1 MGKRM
6 RRAAATTGT
15 AALLAV
21 AGVTAGTGTAV
32 AADELKLSGYDVVAG
47 PGSMPRFFPIVESG
61 TTFWGKV
68 VVTVGTKP
76 MTDPAGAGAGL
87 PRGYVSRANDCA
99 QAVGYT
105 GVFVCDGEMIAAPD
119 ATVPADAT
127 DTTLY
132 WGFAYMPANGDLA
145 AAVKEAR
152 SAGSLPAAG
161 SRGTAKVTV
170 KSAASAALNTVAF
183 DTPPVPDG
191 GTVRHQLRVHAA
203 DAGTL
208 ALHLVR
214 AEGQLTRVAP
224 VVRLGSPTPG
234 AGAECTVPT
243 PEINTG
249 TPGANLLCRLE
260 PGDHVIGYEL
270 TSEPGQYAQKYVAYT
285 EYDLYTA
292 ATPPEAAVRRTSAP
306 FTVQGRTVLPR
317 HGLLARDT
325 TGTLLE
331 YGGTGKAEA
340 PLSDPYGIG
349 PGWQAYNALTS
360 LSPNKQGNY
369 YWSEKKPSAVTRG
382 LGDVVARDASG
393 TLWYYDR
400 QLVRGKSYA
409 PRVRVGSG
417 WNVYDRLDGAG
428 DVDRDGYVDLLAR
441 DKAGVLWLYKGT
453 GRLID
458 GKRFKA
464 PVRVGAGWAAY
475 DRLAGGDDLT
485 GDGRPDLM
493 ARERGTG
500 VLWLYRGTGS
510 GTTPYATRTRIGAGW
525 GAYDQLVVTG
535 DLTDDGRADAVARER
550 ATGVLWLYKGTGKAT
565 APFTGRTRIGAG
577 WGVYNHLF

>member
-1 MGKRM
+1 M
-6 RRAAATTGT
+6 RHLTRRTTTLVAAAG
-15 AALLAV
+15 LLTSATLITPHL
-21 AGVTAGTGTAV
+21 AS
-32 AADELKLSGYDVVAG
+32 AADELHLSGYDVVAG

-87 PRGYVSRANDCA
+87 PKGYIARANGCT
-99 QAVGYT
+99 QAAGYT
-105 GVFVCDGEMIAAPD
+105 GVFVCQTPMTGDPD
-119 ATVPADAT
+119 AVVPLDAT

-161 SRGTAKVTV
+161 NRGTAKVTV

-203 DAGTL
+203 DAGKL

-224 VVRLGSPTPG
+224 VVRLGSPTPD

-249 TPGANLLCRLE
+249 SPGANLLCRLE

-360 LSPNKQGNY
+360 LSPTKQGNY

-400 QLVRGKSYA
+400 QLVRGKLFA

-485 GDGRPDLM
+485 GDGRPDLL

-500 VLWLYRGTGS
+500 VLWLYKGTGS